1 MTSLRIEGD
10 RRTCPTGVVIARDD
24 KGGIW
29 AMRAIA
35 IDREFVIKGRSA
47 EVDFHEVSGWSSPA
61 IPDVVIDLTRVE
73 EEARWR
79 LDAIGRRS
87 NGGVCGDAVARNR
100 LGGIAIVVGGL
111 RIRNSRD
118 KTKHAD

>member
-35 IDREFVIKGRSA
+35 IDRNFVIEGWSA
-47 EVDFHEVSGWSSPA
+47 EVDFHKF
-61 IPDVVIDLTRVE
+61 VE
-73 EEARWR
+73 NESANCG
-79 LDAIGRRS
+79 LFVGRRWIKS
-87 NGGVCGDAVARNR
+87 KANQ
-100 LGGIAIVVGGL
+100 
-111 RIRNSRD
+111 
-118 KTKHAD
+118 

>member
-35 IDREFVIKGRSA
+35 IDRNFVIEGRSA

-61 IPDVVIDLTRVE
+61 IPNVVIDLTRAE
-73 EEARWR
+73 EETRWR
-79 LDAIGRRS
+79 RDAVCRCS
-87 NGGVCGDAVARNR
+87 NGGVCGDGIARNR
-100 LGGIAIVVGGL
+100 LGEIAIVVGGL
-111 RIRNSRD
+111 RIGN
-118 KTKHAD
+118 